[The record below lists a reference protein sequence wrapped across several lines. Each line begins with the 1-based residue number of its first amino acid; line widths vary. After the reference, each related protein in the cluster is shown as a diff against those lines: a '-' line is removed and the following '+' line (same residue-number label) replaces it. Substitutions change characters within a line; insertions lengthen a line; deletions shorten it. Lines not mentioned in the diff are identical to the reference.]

1 MSKVENLFY
10 EVKEY
15 LNMRIELAELKLSHK
30 TSVITSSLIT
40 YIFLCM
46 IAFGFMLI
54 LTIGLSLWIGSYFKE
69 VYWGF
74 LIIAGCYLV
83 AGVVLY
89 TLRKRYI
96 KQPVANLILRDIF
109 DPN

>member
-1 MSKVENLFY
+1 MSQVENLFY

-40 YIFLCM
+40 YILLCM
-46 IAFGFMLI
+46 IGFGFMLMF
-54 LTIGLSLWIGSYFKE
+54 TIGLSLWIGSYFRE

-74 LIIAGCYLV
+74 LITAGCYLV
-83 AGVVLY
+83 AGLMLY
-89 TLRKRYI
+89 AVRKRYI

-109 DPN
+109 HPN